1 MTGRP
6 RKGKGARNCVRRV
19 TLALG
24 VRECRRRFGGLIAH
38 IAVGRHTSKASR
50 PAPCEQVYHT
60 HEIHRRLEMILG
72 NVRASL
78 TRDDAQL
85 ALQLIGRASRAALEE
100 AEEALREHGVDAL
113 LDDPRLLQSL
123 LDTASRLGMRA
134 SWPLFCY
141 VIVRQSLRR
150 AGEGDRA
157 LADYVAA
164 IVLHFGARGR
174 AMQISEYDDQEYDT
188 LAALLDDVNDGDVR
202 RSFLVRQHLGNY
214 ALWLSGL
221 FPDRIEQRRWRRGG
235 PDLEYYE
242 EMGRR
247 GFQMAADHRLAQENG
262 LDALFREAAA
272 RFAVIR
278 VALNEMSD
286 SIFFPT
292 LHTPERLM
300 RQVKDE
306 SRWKRES

>member
-1 MTGRP
+1 
-6 RKGKGARNCVRRV
+6 
-19 TLALG
+19 
-24 VRECRRRFGGLIAH
+24 
-38 IAVGRHTSKASR
+38 
-50 PAPCEQVYHT
+50 
-60 HEIHRRLEMILG
+60 MILG

-85 ALQLIGRASRAALEE
+85 ALRLIGESSRAALEE
-100 AEEALREHGVDAL
+100 AEDALREHGVDAL
-113 LDDPRLLQSL
+113 LDDPRLLAAL
-123 LDTASRLGMRA
+123 LEGPSRLGMRA

-141 VIVRQSLRR
+141 VIVRQALRR

-164 IVLHFGARGR
+164 IVLHFGARSR
-174 AMQISEYDDQEYDT
+174 ATRIDEHDDQEYDT

-242 EMGRR
+242 ELGRR
-247 GFQMAADHRLAQENG
+247 GFQLAADHRLAHEHG
-262 LDALFREAAA
+262 LDVLFREAAA

-286 SIFFPT
+286 SVFFPT

-306 SRWKRES
+306 FRWRRVS

>member
-1 MTGRP
+1 M
-6 RKGKGARNCVRRV
+6 
-19 TLALG
+19 L
-24 VRECRRRFGGLIAH
+24 
-38 IAVGRHTSKASR
+38 
-50 PAPCEQVYHT
+50 
-60 HEIHRRLEMILG
+60 LG

-85 ALQLIGRASRAALEE
+85 ALQLIGRASRLALEE
-100 AEEALREHGVDAL
+100 AEDALRERGVDAL
-113 LDDPRLLQSL
+113 WDDPRLLEGL
-123 LDTASRLGMRA
+123 LDAPSRLGMRA

-141 VIVRQSLRR
+141 VIVRQALTR

-174 AMQISEYDDQEYDT
+174 ATRIADHDDQDYDT
-188 LAALLDDVNDGDVR
+188 LAALLEDVDDRDGR
-202 RSFLVRQHLGNY
+202 RSFFVRQHLGNY

-247 GFQMAADHRLAQENG
+247 GFQLAADHRLAQEHG
-262 LDALFREAAA
+262 LDVLFREAAA
-272 RFAVIR
+272 RFAVLRI
-278 VALNEMSD
+278 ALNEMSD
-286 SIFFPT
+286 SVFFPT

-306 SRWKRES
+306 WRWRRVS